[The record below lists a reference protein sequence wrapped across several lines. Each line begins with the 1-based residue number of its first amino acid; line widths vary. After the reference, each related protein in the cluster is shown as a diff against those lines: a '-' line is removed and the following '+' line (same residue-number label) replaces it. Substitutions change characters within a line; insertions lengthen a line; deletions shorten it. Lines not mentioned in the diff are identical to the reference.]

1 MAVSSIHVELDKF
14 FHETRGLN
22 KDNCWEWF
30 ESFRNTL
37 LYKGYE
43 ENPHPYAL
51 ALLDETECYSA
62 YCAVCNIEGRVIA
75 ELERKKETFD
85 FEKVYKICMEKKG
98 SDYAQLKEKESRY
111 LELHPEANRWRDNNR
126 TPSTKSKAKKPTE
139 KHDAEQT
146 RNDPEPPKPQPVTPD
161 KPSLAYSGR
170 GGNVHLTDDE
180 YAMLL
185 QELGNKRKA
194 DKLIDS
200 LDYAISE
207 GKTFN
212 APHFH
217 VLMHWND
224 YREEKAA
231 EAAETAKARAAANAE
246 AFGNVDRRTPFQK
259 NQDELHQLYVMTS
272 EKLKELK

>member
-1 MAVSSIHVELDKF
+1 MAAP
-14 FHETRGLN
+14 
-22 KDNCWEWF
+22 KDRFWAKVL
-30 ESFRNTL
+30 FRDFIRHYRKMTP
-37 LYKGYE
+37 E
-43 ENPHPYAL
+43 ERAEDIEKSMDAL
-51 ALLDETECYSA
+51 EDLDETGSSFGSKMVFWA
-62 YCAVCNIEGRVIA
+62 THRA
-75 ELERKKETFD
+75 ENYPQASENG
-85 FEKVYKICMEKKG
+85 KKG
-98 SDYAQLKEKESRY
+98 GRPRKDNESTACATTSDVKPDGVRRVA
-111 LELHPEANRWRDNNR
+111 P
-126 TPSTKSKAKKPTE
+126 KA
-139 KHDAEQT
+139 
-146 RNDPEPPKPQPVTPD
+146 EPGKPD

-231 EAAETAKARAAANAE
+231 EAAEMAKARAAANAE
-246 AFGNVDRRTPFQK
+246 AFGNVDRRTPYQK
-259 NQDELHQLYVMTS
+259 NQDELHQLYVLTS

>member
-1 MAVSSIHVELDKF
+1 MAAP
-14 FHETRGLN
+14 
-22 KDNCWEWF
+22 KDRFWAKVL
-30 ESFRNTL
+30 FRDFIRHYRKMTP
-37 LYKGYE
+37 E
-43 ENPHPYAL
+43 ERAEDIEKSMDAL
-51 ALLDETECYSA
+51 EDLDETGSSFGSKMVFWA
-62 YCAVCNIEGRVIA
+62 THRA
-75 ELERKKETFD
+75 ENYPQASENG
-85 FEKVYKICMEKKG
+85 KKG
-98 SDYAQLKEKESRY
+98 GRPRKDKESSAVATTR
-111 LELHPEANRWRDNNR
+111 EDVVDR
-126 TPSTKSKAKKPTE
+126 KSS
-139 KHDAEQT
+139 
-146 RNDPEPPKPQPVTPD
+146 TPD

-200 LDYAISE
+200 LDYAISD

-231 EAAETAKARAAANAE
+231 EAAEMAKVNADARAE
-246 AFGNVDRRTPFQK
+246 AFSRRGYKTAEERQ
-259 NQDELHQLYVMTS
+259 QEELAKINDFCTGLRNGTI
-272 EKLKELK
+272 KIAKEG

>member
-1 MAVSSIHVELDKF
+1 MSNDVWWDNVKF
-14 FHETRGLN
+14 RDFCSHFINMTP
-22 KDNCWEWF
+22 
-30 ESFRNTL
+30 
-37 LYKGYE
+37 E
-43 ENPHPYAL
+43 E
-51 ALLDETECYSA
+51 
-62 YCAVCNIEGRVIA
+62 IA
-75 ELERKKETFD
+75 AD
-85 FEKVYKICMEKKG
+85 I
-98 SDYAQLKEKESRY
+98 KESLVKLIQLDDSGDSFGAMMVKNAKLRQGS
-111 LELHPEANRWRDNNR
+111 PKSEASRQNGIKGGRPRKDKESTAEATTRDGVVKPDGTH
-126 TPSTKSKAKKPTE
+126 TPT
-139 KHDAEQT
+139 
-146 RNDPEPPKPQPVTPD
+146 KPQSGTPD
-161 KPSLAYSGR
+161 KHSLAYSGR

-259 NQDELHQLYVMTS
+259 NQDDLHQLYVMTS

>member
-1 MAVSSIHVELDKF
+1 MSNDVWWDNVKF
-14 FHETRGLN
+14 RDFCSHFINMTP
-22 KDNCWEWF
+22 
-30 ESFRNTL
+30 
-37 LYKGYE
+37 E
-43 ENPHPYAL
+43 E
-51 ALLDETECYSA
+51 
-62 YCAVCNIEGRVIA
+62 IA
-75 ELERKKETFD
+75 AD
-85 FEKVYKICMEKKG
+85 I
-98 SDYAQLKEKESRY
+98 KESLVKLIQLDDSGDSFGAMMVKNAKLRQGS
-111 LELHPEANRWRDNNR
+111 PKSEASRQNGIKGGRPRKDKESTAEGTTRDGVVKPDGVR
-126 TPSTKSKAKKPTE
+126 VTPKA
-139 KHDAEQT
+139 
-146 RNDPEPPKPQPVTPD
+146 EPYTPD

-231 EAAETAKARAAANAE
+231 EAAEMAKVNADARAE

-259 NQDELHQLYVMTS
+259 NQDELHQLFVMTS

>member
-1 MAVSSIHVELDKF
+1 MSNDVWWDNVKF
-14 FHETRGLN
+14 RDFCSHFINMTP
-22 KDNCWEWF
+22 
-30 ESFRNTL
+30 
-37 LYKGYE
+37 E
-43 ENPHPYAL
+43 E
-51 ALLDETECYSA
+51 
-62 YCAVCNIEGRVIA
+62 IA
-75 ELERKKETFD
+75 AD
-85 FEKVYKICMEKKG
+85 I
-98 SDYAQLKEKESRY
+98 KESLVKLIQLDDSGDSFGAMMVKNAKLRQGS
-111 LELHPEANRWRDNNR
+111 PKSEASRQNGIKGGRPRKE
-126 TPSTKSKAKKPTE
+126 STAGATTSDVKPDGVRVAPKAE
-139 KHDAEQT
+139 
-146 RNDPEPPKPQPVTPD
+146 PVTTG

-200 LDYAISE
+200 LDYAISD

-259 NQDELHQLYVMTS
+259 NQDELHQLFVMTS